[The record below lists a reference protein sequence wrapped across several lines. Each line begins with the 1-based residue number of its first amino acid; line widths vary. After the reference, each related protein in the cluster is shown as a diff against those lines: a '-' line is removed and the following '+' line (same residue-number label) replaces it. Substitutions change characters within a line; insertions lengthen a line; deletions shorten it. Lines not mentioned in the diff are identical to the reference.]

1 MPSPERYI
9 LVVDDEPFIV
19 HYVRQVLQRS
29 NYGAVTA
36 NTAKQAW
43 TIFEQREV
51 RVGLLLTDIVMPG
64 SMDGLD
70 LAAKIRQVERT
81 FPILFMT
88 EKTDSG
94 GRSSSCGDHGRTLT
108 VTKTFLSKTTTRF
121 PQPTFGPRIPIFQP
135 VGTYPRRRGCFARS
149 AE

>member
-19 HYVRQVLQRS
+19 HYVEVLQRS

-88 EKTDSG
+88 EKHIPEGDPRAAGIMEERLLLRKPFFPKQLLDFLSPHLDREF
-94 GRSSSCGDHGRTLT
+94 RSSNL
-108 VTKTFLSKTTTRF
+108 
-121 PQPTFGPRIPIFQP
+121 
-135 VGTYPRRRGCFARS
+135 
-149 AE
+149 